1 MWVKELFPI
10 IVDYYSFFSVGVKVS
25 FQLVLMWVKLGHF
38 HEIFPGH
45 FPVSGN
51 VSKGLFCR
59 YFSSLIEGEFPM
71 SVNRNDGEYLLNFWI

>member
-1 MWVKELFPI
+1 MWVKELFLII
-10 IVDYYSFFSVGVKVS
+10 IVDYYSLFSVGVKVS

-51 VSKGLFCR
+51 VSKRLFCR
-59 YFSSLIEGEFPM
+59 FLKSLIEGEIPM
-71 SVNRNDGEYLLNFWI
+71 SVNRDDGE